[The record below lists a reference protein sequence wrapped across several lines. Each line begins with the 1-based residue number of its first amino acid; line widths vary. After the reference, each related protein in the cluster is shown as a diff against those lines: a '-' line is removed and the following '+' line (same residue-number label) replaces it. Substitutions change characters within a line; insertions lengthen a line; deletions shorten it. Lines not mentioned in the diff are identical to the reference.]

1 MVPLACNRCS
11 RRYFSPKLLS
21 DRLLPSTFLAPLRF
35 SSVCLPWQ
43 SVLRRLWL
51 LAICALSLLPLASQ
65 AQILDDSTKTLYG
78 PKTTLILRE
87 ADILRENYKGVMV
100 DTAITNIQ
108 DSRYWTHD
116 TTYQQD
122 LGNMATASR
131 PLLWQM
137 NTQIGARLG
146 RDAFNRYFRDAATIP
161 YYDTRSPYTFIRYVQ
176 SGSGEQVFEISY
188 SRSLGKNFNVGV
200 AYERIAGNKALYVLR
215 RSGLSEQSNVLLF
228 TRYQSDDERYHLVAN
243 FTTGRYEAAEQ
254 GGVRRLPVDTTWFGY
269 EKANVW
275 LTQAVNRDERDQL
288 HFTQTYQL
296 LGRGLT
302 AFHTFDW
309 RRQSVRYTD
318 NAQDTASFYPFK
330 RNGITNVDD
339 RANYSQ
345 LENTFGVLGHSNSV
359 DYRLYGR
366 LRNFKLATYTLY
378 PTRTPGVAVT
388 DSLGSPAGFGNKDFQ
403 PFLGGTAAFHY
414 KIFAIETAGE
424 ILPINS
430 TSKNG
435 PEYWFRG
442 AARVGPLSG
451 EVARSSYAPTL
462 TQEAFSGAHYEWNH
476 YPSSDDSSRKLFG
489 KNTNVTQ
496 LTGRLNQTLGTHHL
510 EASVAAVD
518 IGNLVYYDRNAEPQQ
533 LPSSKQLLIVGAR
546 HRFHIGKFYTDNEGT
561 YTAGGDGEGLR
572 IPALVTN
579 SKIYYQGAVFKNA
592 LFGQIGA
599 QVYYQSRF
607 RGYDYNPNTQQFY
620 VQDHFTIRN
629 YALFDVFLN
638 ADIKTVSVFLKMAY
652 INQGIY
658 RDGYFTTPYY
668 TGLPRRFQF
677 GIRWQFFN

>member
-1 MVPLACNRCS
+1 M
-11 RRYFSPKLLS
+11 
-21 DRLLPSTFLAPLRF
+21 LP
-35 SSVCLPWQ
+35 Q
-43 SVLRRLWL
+43 SVFRRLGL
-51 LAICALSLLPLASQ
+51 LLICALGLLPVASR

-100 DTAITNIQ
+100 DTAITNLQ
-108 DSRYWTHD
+108 NPRYWTHD

-122 LGNMATASR
+122 LGNMGTASR

-137 NTQIGARLG
+137 NTQIGARMG
-146 RDAFNRYFRDAATIP
+146 RDAFNRYFRDATTIP

-176 SGSGEQVFEISY
+176 SGLGEQVFEISY
-188 SRSLGKNFNVGV
+188 TRSLGKNFNVGV
-200 AYERIAGNKALYVLR
+200 AYERIAGNKALYVPR
-215 RSGLSEQSNVLLF
+215 RSGLAEQSNVLLF
-228 TRYQSDDERYHLVAN
+228 TRYQTEDGRYHLVAN

-254 GGVRRLPVDTTWFGY
+254 GGVRRLPADTTWFGY
-269 EKANVW
+269 ERANVW
-275 LTQAVNRDERDQL
+275 LTQAVNRDDRDQL

-309 RRQSVRYTD
+309 RRQSVQYTD
-318 NAQDTASFYPFK
+318 NAQDTASFYPF
-330 RNGITNVDD
+330 RRYGLANVDD
-339 RANYSQ
+339 QANYRQ
-345 LENTFGVLGHSNSV
+345 LENTFGVLGHSNTV

-366 LRNFKLATYTLY
+366 LRNFSLT
-378 PTRTPGVAVT
+378 TRTL
-388 DSLGSPAGFGNKDFQ
+388 DSLSVLYAPTNPRSGSQ
-403 PFLGGTAAFHY
+403 VILGGTAAFRY

-424 ILPINS
+424 ILPS
-430 TSKNG
+430 FGSFGTTGTSELG
-435 PEYWFRG
+435 EYWFR
-442 AARVGPLSG
+442 ALARVGPLSG
-451 EVARSSYAPTL
+451 EVASSSYAPTF
-462 TQEAFSGAHYEWNH
+462 TQDEFFGAHYDWNH
-476 YPSSDDSSRKLFG
+476 RSASNDVVRPDTNRPGNRFSSKFD
-489 KNTNVTQ
+489 NTNVTQ

-510 EASVAAVD
+510 EASATAVT

-533 LPSSKQLLIVGAR
+533 LTSSKQLLTVGVR
-546 HRFHIGKFYTDNEGT
+546 HRFHIGKLYTDNEGT

-572 IPALVTN
+572 IPALVAT
-579 SKIYYQGAVFKNA
+579 SRIYYQGAVFKNA

-599 QVYYQSRF
+599 QMYYQSRF

-638 ADIKTVSVFLKMAY
+638 ADIKTVGVFLKMAY
-652 INQGIY
+652 INQGLY